1 MELSLIDKVELGR
14 AYSDVTGIWV
24 FLFETFTETFNKIYN
39 LFGFWNYWNF
49 DNLFWSLT
57 DEYCFNEDTLE
68 LYAEYLV
75 GVKPNWIEWFK
86 EMSIYWN

>member
-39 LFGFWNYWNF
+39 LFGF
-49 DNLFWSLT
+49 
-57 DEYCFNEDTLE
+57 
-68 LYAEYLV
+68 
-75 GVKPNWIEWFK
+75 
-86 EMSIYWN
+86 